1 MLDIQ
6 GLHIRGALLRCI
18 REFFSSRDFLEVDTP
33 IRQPVI
39 IPELNIIPLMA
50 DGQYLQT
57 SPELCMK
64 RLLAAGCERIFQI
77 CQCFRKDELGRNHL
91 EEFTMLEWYRIDA
104 DYRHLML
111 DCEELLQYLVRK
123 FVTQF
128 AEVSSQSDTIAAAMR
143 ILSTPAD
150 RLTIAEAFDRY
161 APVSADLALR
171 QGLFDEILVEYVE
184 PHLGKDNPL
193 FLVDYPCELAS
204 LAKVNPSKPSVAE
217 RFELYVAGVE
227 LANGFTEL
235 TDATEQRQRFEKEIE
250 AISQAQGRK
259 QVMPDRFLDDLDRL
273 GGAAGI
279 AFGID
284 RLFMLFLGKE
294 TIQDAVSFNP
304 GDF

>member
-18 REFFSSRDFLEVDTP
+18 REFFFSRDFLEVDTP

-39 IPELNIIPLMA
+39 IPESNIIPLLA

-91 EEFTMLEWYRIDA
+91 EEFTMLEWYRIDSN
-104 DYRHLML
+104 YRHLML
-111 DCEELLQYLVRK
+111 DCEELLQYLVVK
-123 FVTQF
+123 FVARF
-128 AEVSSQSDTIAAAMR
+128 AEVSTQNDRIAAALG

-150 RLTIAEAFDRY
+150 RLTVAEAFDRY
-161 APVSADLALR
+161 APVSADVALR
-171 QGLFDEILVEYVE
+171 QGMFDEILVEYVE
-184 PHLGKDNPL
+184 PNLGKSGPL
-193 FLVDYPCELAS
+193 FLVDYPLELAS
-204 LAKVNPSKPSVAE
+204 LAKVDPCRPAVAE

-235 TDATEQRQRFEKEIE
+235 TDATEQRLRFEKEIE
-250 AISQAQGRK
+250 AISQTQGRK
-259 QVMPDRFLDDLDRL
+259 QTMPNRFLDDLNRL
-273 GGAAGI
+273 SGAAGI
-279 AFGID
+279 AFGLD
-284 RLFMLFLGKE
+284 RLFMMFLGKE